1 MKVKKTWHAGIGRW
15 VLVTVLAMGIALGGA
30 GATAMAA
37 PNGDEE
43 NPHLWKPKV
52 KSVSVFKNGLGFF
65 MREGKVT
72 LDKGWAVSKHVPPAA
87 FGTLAIYSHD
97 EKSTVD
103 IVGSGPGQIVEFDG
117 VDSPDTIDARRERLG
132 ANMELT
138 LELSYERDE
147 RTLTVAGKLRSV
159 GPKYAILQAK
169 ASNFAVPIAAIKRLR
184 VLDLPIRVH
193 LQNAEAGKQNTS
205 PASATIGMA
214 YLRKGITWIPEY
226 SLKII
231 DAETA
236 ELTLRGTL
244 VNEAEDIIHCDVNF
258 VVGVP
263 HFVHTDFMAP
273 IAVGQMIR
281 TIGTAVAPPQLRGQL
296 MNGAMIA
303 RSNATVSAQFKVVTP
318 PKSGSGKLSAATGNL
333 PSLAGPGGTDYTV
346 YTKSDLTVRRGE
358 KAIVTLFTRTIR
370 YSHVYRWDPPGKL
383 RHLLVLENSTPTAW
397 TTGPCL
403 AISEGR
409 PLSEDLLKYVPQGGS
424 GEIPVTTAINVANDI
439 SETEIDRKLKAHSPK
454 DKVHYDLV
462 KLRGTIK
469 VRNFEKRAIKVVV
482 TQSVPGKPI
491 EASAKGKIRIDTQNL
506 RLLERRGRIEWL
518 LEIKPGQTREVTYVY
533 ERYVAS

>member
-1 MKVKKTWHAGIGRW
+1 MKGKETWHGAGLGGW
-15 VLVTVLAMGIALGGA
+15 VVATALTMGIALGFT

-37 PNGDEE
+37 PDGDEE

-65 MREGKVT
+65 MREGKVA
-72 LDKGWAVSKHVPPAA
+72 LDKGWCVSKHVPPAA
-87 FGTLAIYSHD
+87 FGTLAIYSRD

-103 IVGSGPGQIVEFDG
+103 VVGSGPGQIVEFDG
-117 VDSPDTIDARRERLG
+117 VDFPDTIEARRERLG
-132 ANMELT
+132 ANMELK
-138 LELSYERDE
+138 LALGYKRDE
-147 RTLTVAGKLRSV
+147 QTLTVVGKLRSV

-169 ASNFAVPIAAIKRLR
+169 ASNFAVPIAKITRLR
-184 VLDLPIRVH
+184 VLELPIRVH
-193 LQNAEAGKQNTS
+193 LQNAKAGKQDTS
-205 PASATIGMA
+205 PSSATVGMA

-226 SLKII
+226 SLEII

-273 IAVGQMIR
+273 IAVGQLIR
-281 TIGTAVAPPQLRGQL
+281 TIGTAMDKGLGNGQVMWTNSRL
-296 MNGAMIA
+296 DISLAGA
-303 RSNATVSAQFKVVTP
+303 TPP
-318 PKSGSGKLSAATGNL
+318 PKSGSGNLGAATGNL

-358 KAIVTLFTRTIR
+358 KAIVTLFKRKIR
-370 YSHVYRWDPPGKL
+370 YSHIYRWDLPGKL
-383 RHLLVLENSTPTAW
+383 QHLLVLHNNTPTAW

-403 AISEGR
+403 AVSDGR
-409 PLSEDLLKYVPQGGS
+409 PLSEDMLKYVPRGGS
-424 GEIPVTTAINVANDI
+424 GEIPVTTAINVANDV

-462 KLRGTIK
+462 KLRGTVK
-469 VRNFEKRAIKVVV
+469 VRNFEKQAIRVVV
-482 TQSVPGKPI
+482 TQLVPGKPI
-491 EASAKGKIRIDTQNL
+491 EASEKGKITVNTKKLQ
-506 RLLERRGRIEWL
+506 LLGREGTIRWIL
-518 LEIKPGQTREVTYVY
+518 DVKPGGTKEVTYVY
-533 ERYVAS
+533 ERYVQS